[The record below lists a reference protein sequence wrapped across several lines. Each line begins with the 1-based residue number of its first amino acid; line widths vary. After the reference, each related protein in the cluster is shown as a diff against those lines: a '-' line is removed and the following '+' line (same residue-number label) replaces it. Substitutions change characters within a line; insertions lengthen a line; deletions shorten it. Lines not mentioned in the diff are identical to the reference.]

1 MLEAKELR
9 IGNNILF
16 SDDSTIFEVVEID
29 KNGLHVKNDN
39 EETWIE
45 LENFEGIKLTE
56 EILMRLGFI
65 SNPYQDRY
73 ELDGINVECNKLRKD
88 EITLWIEFMPH
99 IKNVHQLQNLYF
111 ILKNKELTL
120 KPLLLPHK
128 TII

>member
-1 MLEAKELR
+1 MEAKELR

-56 EILMRLGFI
+56 EILMRLGFERNMYPLYSKDDFVYNI
-65 SNPYQDRY
+65 FNKQVA
-73 ELDGINVECNKLRKD
+73 INKQQ
-88 EITLWIEFMPH
+88 IT
-99 IKNVHQLQNLYF
+99 NVDICYLHELQNLYYS
-111 ILKNKELTL
+111 LTKKELTL